1 MEAEGDQDGSEGSNS
16 ESDEDV
22 IKVDFKS
29 KQKSNSGQK
38 KDTQGGIMG
47 LKFMQ
52 RAEANK
58 KEQLKE

>member
-29 KQKSNSGQK
+29 K
-38 KDTQGGIMG
+38 
-47 LKFMQ
+47 
-52 RAEANK
+52 
-58 KEQLKE
+58 